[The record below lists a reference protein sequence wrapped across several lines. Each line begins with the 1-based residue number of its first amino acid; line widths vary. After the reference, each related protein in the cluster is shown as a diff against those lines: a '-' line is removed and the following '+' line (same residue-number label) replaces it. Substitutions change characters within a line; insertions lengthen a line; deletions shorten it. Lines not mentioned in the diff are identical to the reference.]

1 MKYLLIPLLSV
12 MALTK
17 ITLQARFSKHAG
29 TGLPDRMLFN
39 AMMFAAGAL
48 PLLPM
53 LAATAVSAATV
64 WAGIA
69 MGVLSAAFQLSYVCA
84 FAKGNMALT
93 VLINNFSMLLPTA
106 VSAVVLHEPFGT
118 FKIIG
123 AALAVAACC
132 LSAAPTPRTGT
143 DGTAGNG
150 AWLALTLLSFLCN
163 GLIGITQKV
172 YATCTTPQ
180 VFAFVAVA
188 YLTAAAAMLP
198 VWAAA
203 HHRQPAAARTKL
215 SVRALLPGAV
225 VGVLL
230 GAFQCVNTYANGV
243 LPGTLLYPAYNCTV
257 SAMTALVGR
266 FCFRERL
273 TVRQWIGVGIGVAAV
288 GVLCV

>member
-53 LAATAVSAATV
+53 LATTAVSAATV
-64 WAGIA
+64 GAGAA

-106 VSAVVLHEPFGT
+106 VSAVALHEPFGA
-118 FKIIG
+118 FKILG
-123 AALAVAACC
+123 TALAVGACC
-132 LSAAPTPRTGT
+132 LSAAPTPN
-143 DGTAGNG
+143 AGKKSANS

-172 YATCTTPQ
+172 YATRTAPQ

-198 VWAAA
+198 VWAVARR
-203 HHRQPAAARTKL
+203 RQPAAARTPL
-215 SVRALLPGAV
+215 SARALLPGAA

-257 SAMTALVGR
+257 SALTALVGR
-266 FCFRERL
+266 FLFRERL
-273 TVRQWIGVGIGVAAV
+273 TPRQWLGVAVGTAAV
-288 GVLCV
+288 AVLCI